1 MIEGETFR
9 VDDMKRWRHSANNL
23 VNDVL
28 PIINVSLCTE
38 VNTTTNPD
46 HSGIGEKGIEE
57 MYIIDSL
64 LA

>member
-28 PIINVSLCTE
+28 PTINVSLCTE
-38 VNTTTNPD
+38 VNTATNPD
-46 HSGIGEKGIEE
+46 HSGIGDKGIEE
-57 MYIIDSL
+57 MYIIKSVS
-64 LA
+64 A